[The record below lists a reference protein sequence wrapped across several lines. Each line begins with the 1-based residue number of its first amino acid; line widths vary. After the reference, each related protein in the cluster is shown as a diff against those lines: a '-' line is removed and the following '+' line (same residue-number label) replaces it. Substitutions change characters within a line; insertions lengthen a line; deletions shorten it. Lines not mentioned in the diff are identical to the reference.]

1 MLGKLIK
8 YDMKSMSRVLIP
20 LWIAAPVIS
29 FLFSLS
35 IKGLVGVT
43 EYTVNHTLESQAL
56 IQGSAVVTGIVTLI
70 FFGVMVAILVMTVL
84 FVVQRFW
91 NGLLKEEGYLMF
103 TLPVETWE
111 LVLSKGICATAVGC
125 VSSVVAVLSCVVMAL
140 GTFGDYTLLWESLG
154 DFVGYMVRE
163 QGIFWWSCDVA
174 LFVLLSLVGIA
185 ESVYRVYAAMAMG
198 QLFERHRVLGSCLA
212 YIGIGVAWSMVS
224 GIFLVSVSLAAPDWA
239 EFFIGTNAGIFGT
252 LYFFVMLL
260 ITVLQIVL
268 WHLIT
273 VNILSKHLN
282 LE

>member
-1 MLGKLIK
+1 MLGKLVK

-35 IKGLVGVT
+35 IRGLVGVT
-43 EYTVNHTLESQAL
+43 EYAVNNAMENQAL
-56 IQGSAVVTGIVTLI
+56 IQAGAVIPGIVTLI
-70 FFGVMVAILVMTVL
+70 FFGVMVAILVLTVL

-111 LVLSKGICATAVGC
+111 LVLSKGICATVVGAI
-125 VSSVVAVLSCVVMAL
+125 SSLVAVLSCVVIVM
-140 GTFGDYTLLWESLG
+140 GVFGSYTFLWENLEEFSS
-154 DFVGYMVRE
+154 RIIQE
-163 QGIFWWSCDVA
+163 QGVFWWSCDVA
-174 LFVLLSLVGIA
+174 LFMILSLAGIA
-185 ESVYRVYAAMAMG
+185 ESVYRVYASMALG
-198 QLFERHRVLGSCLA
+198 QLFESHRVLGACLS

-224 GIFLVSVSLAAPDWA
+224 GIFLVSFSLSVPDWA
-239 EFFIGTNAGIFGT
+239 VFLTGTNAGVFST
-252 LYFFVMLL
+252 LYFFVTLL

-273 VNILSKHLN
+273 VNILSKRLN

>member
-20 LWIAAPVIS
+20 LGIAAPVIS

-154 DFVGYMVRE
+154 DFVAIWCGSRASSGGPAMWRCLCSCP
-163 QGIFWWSCDVA
+163 WWVS
-174 LFVLLSLVGIA
+174 
-185 ESVYRVYAAMAMG
+185 R
-198 QLFERHRVLGSCLA
+198 RA
-212 YIGIGVAWSMVS
+212 YIGCMRPWPWASFLKGTGCWGPVWLISGSAWPGPWSPGSFWYRSAWRRLTGQSSLSARMRAFSVHCT
-224 GIFLVSVSLAAPDWA
+224 FLSCC
-239 EFFIGTNAGIFGT
+239 
-252 LYFFVMLL
+252 
-260 ITVLQIVL
+260 
-268 WHLIT
+268 
-273 VNILSKHLN
+273 
-282 LE
+282 